1 MNENLLDILCCP
13 GCKANLSL
21 EKKVIIGSGIDD
33 NSYDISEGILTC
45 LECNKSYP
53 VIDGIPRLCNNLWQL
68 ELEEEERI
76 KKIAKV
82 IIHEQKANDIT
93 NSEAYKQIEKIVREK
108 WNVQSTASEYIKKKA
123 EKDVCYQT
131 KECEKQEKVIHTLK
145 LYCSDEIKIILD
157 IGGGTGGLIKCLND
171 YFNPIFPI
179 MLDYDLSWI
188 KVARLRC
195 PKVQIVRGDA
205 VNLPFKR
212 GSIDCVFSMAMI
224 EHIENYKKVIQEMCE
239 VTKNICFVGWNPNK
253 YFIYDIGHLDAP
265 ITLFPKK
272 IARYVA
278 IAWHRIR
285 RTGRTKTNITRE
297 LETVFYVPTTH
308 VKKVLCKYGDV
319 FNVFVDFSLFSL
331 KSSYS
336 YRMGKSKNFF
346 NKHLSLT
353 KFILKLL
360 VFFKIEPQCYYI
372 LRKKKNI

>member
-13 GCKANLSL
+13 GCKSNLTL
-21 EKKVIIGSGIDD
+21 EKKVIIVSGIDD
-33 NSYDISEGILTC
+33 NPCDVSEGILTC
-45 LECNKSYP
+45 LKCNKSYP
-53 VIDGIPRLCNNLWQL
+53 IIDGIPRLCNNLWQS
-68 ELEEEERI
+68 EREEEERI

-82 IIHEQKANDIT
+82 IVCEQKANAIM
-93 NSEAYKQIEKIVREK
+93 NSEAYKQIEKIVRET
-108 WNVQSTASEYIKKKA
+108 WNIQPTASEYIKKKA
-123 EKDVCYQT
+123 EKDICYQT

-145 LYCSDEIKIILD
+145 LYYSDEIKIVLD

-171 YFNPIFPI
+171 YFSPIFSI

-212 GSIDCVFSMAMI
+212 GSIDCVLSMAMV
-224 EHIENYKKVIQEMCE
+224 EHIENYKRVIQEMCE

-253 YFIYDIGHLDAP
+253 YFLYDIGHLDAP
-265 ITLFPKK
+265 ITIFPKK

-278 IAWHRIR
+278 IAWHSIR
-285 RTGRTKTNITRE
+285 RTGRTKINITRE
-297 LETVFYVPTTH
+297 LEGVFYVPTTH
-308 VKKVLCKYGDV
+308 VKKVLRKYGDV

-336 YRMGKSKNFF
+336 YRLGKSKNIF
-346 NKHLSLT
+346 NKYPLIT
-353 KFILKLL
+353 KCILKLL

-372 LRKKKNI
+372 LRKRTNI